1 MSDRAVSPPI
11 RIGEAEWIVMRAAV
25 DRPAAVVRYF
35 APSGAPAYFRC
46 VSWAP
51 RSEDRRLI
59 GRFATLAEAER
70 AVPASDAAPPP
81 GSTRQGGAAPPADA
95 WERGQM
101 PWDAAPRRS
110 NRYDGAQRQP

>member
-1 MSDRAVSPPI
+1 MSDRSATPPI
-11 RIGEAEWIVMRAAV
+11 RIGEAEWIVMREV
-25 DRPAAVVRYF
+25 PDRPAGLVKYF

-46 VSWAP
+46 VTWAP

-70 AVPASDAAPPP
+70 AVP
-81 GSTRQGGAAPPADA
+81 GGHRSAEPATPATTDA
-95 WERGQM
+95 WEHGQV

-110 NRYDGAQRQP
+110 DRYA

>member
-1 MSDRAVSPPI
+1 MSDRHPTPPI
-11 RIGEAEWIVMRAAV
+11 RIGEAEWIVMREV
-25 DRPAAVVRYF
+25 PDRPAGLVKYF

-46 VSWAP
+46 VTWAP

-70 AVPASDAAPPP
+70 AVPGGRRPAAPATP
-81 GSTRQGGAAPPADA
+81 TATDA
-95 WERGQM
+95 WEHGQV

-110 NRYDGAQRQP
+110 DRYA

>member
-1 MSDRAVSPPI
+1 MSDRPAAPPI
-11 RIGEAEWIVMRAAV
+11 RIGEAEWIVMRDV
-25 DRPAAVVRYF
+25 PDRPAGLVKYF

-46 VSWAP
+46 VTWAP

-70 AVPASDAAPPP
+70 AVPGGRRSAAPGTP
-81 GSTRQGGAAPPADA
+81 SSADA
-95 WERGQM
+95 WEHGQV

-110 NRYDGAQRQP
+110 DRYA

>member
-1 MSDRAVSPPI
+1 MPDPSAAARLAAPPI
-11 RIGEAEWIVMRAAV
+11 RIGEAEWIIMREEP
-25 DRPAAVVRYF
+25 DRPAALVKYF

-51 RSEDRRLI
+51 RSADRRLI

-70 AVPASDAAPPP
+70 AVPVGRRKAP
-81 GSTRQGGAAPPADA
+81 SLKPATADDP
-95 WERGQM
+95 WEHGQV

-110 NRYDGAQRQP
+110 DRYA

>member
-1 MSDRAVSPPI
+1 MSDRPASPPI
-11 RIGEAEWIVMRAAV
+11 RIGEAEWIVMREV
-25 DRPAAVVRYF
+25 PDRPAGLVKYF

-46 VSWAP
+46 VTWAP

-70 AVPASDAAPPP
+70 AVPGGRRSAAPATPR
-81 GSTRQGGAAPPADA
+81 SADA
-95 WERGQM
+95 WERGQA

-110 NRYDGAQRQP
+110 DRYA

>member
-1 MSDRAVSPPI
+1 MSDRPASPPI
-11 RIGEAEWIVMRAAV
+11 RIGEAEWIVMREV
-25 DRPAAVVRYF
+25 PDRPAGLVKYF

-46 VSWAP
+46 VTWAP

-70 AVPASDAAPPP
+70 AVPGGRRSAAPATPR
-81 GSTRQGGAAPPADA
+81 SADA
-95 WERGQM
+95 WEPGQA

-110 NRYDGAQRQP
+110 DRYA

>member
-1 MSDRAVSPPI
+1 MPDRTSAPPI
-11 RIGEAEWIVMRAAV
+11 RIGEAEWIVMRDAS
-25 DRPAAVVRYF
+25 DRPAGVVKYF

-59 GRFATLAEAER
+59 GRFPTLDAAAK
-70 AVPASDAAPPP
+70 AVPPN
-81 GSTRQGGAAPPADA
+81 GSTGSARGGEPSPAPAAGDP
-95 WERGQM
+95 WERGQA

-110 NRYDGAQRQP
+110 NRYA